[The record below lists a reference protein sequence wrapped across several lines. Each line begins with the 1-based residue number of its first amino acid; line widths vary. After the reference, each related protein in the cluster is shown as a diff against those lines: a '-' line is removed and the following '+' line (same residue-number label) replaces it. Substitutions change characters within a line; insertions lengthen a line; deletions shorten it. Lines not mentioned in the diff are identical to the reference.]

1 MSYTNATYDILDII
15 FVVSIDIDDD
25 GRFDFEAEKWNKWK
39 KRMGRREEG
48 REGSCL
54 LCLHCEAK
62 FGIETAAIVKHTYP
76 STRVRGN
83 TLEKLKGKLL
93 EVSLQF
99 LTLRLPSA
107 SDFEKRENVRLRLR
121 LTVTFWPS
129 KP

>member
-54 LCLHCEAK
+54 LCLHCEVWYRNCCDCKAHVSIHSCQRQY
-62 FGIETAAIVKHTYP
+62 FGKVERKVVGGVTSISYTSFAECIRFRK
-76 STRVRGN
+76 
-83 TLEKLKGKLL
+83 KGKC
-93 EVSLQF
+93 
-99 LTLRLPSA
+99 
-107 SDFEKRENVRLRLR
+107 
-121 LTVTFWPS
+121 
-129 KP
+129 